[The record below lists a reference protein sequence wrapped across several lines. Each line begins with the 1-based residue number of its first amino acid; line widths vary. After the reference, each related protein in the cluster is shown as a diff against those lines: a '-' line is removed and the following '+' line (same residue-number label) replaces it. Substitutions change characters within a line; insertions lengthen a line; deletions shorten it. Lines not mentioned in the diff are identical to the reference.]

1 MANSHVHCMKLG
13 LKALHGS
20 PFPASNE
27 TVFLF
32 LPQPTPRPA
41 ANWTFPSLET
51 KTCIVSRCFETHDLH
66 STLIVNGFQNPMHI
80 ICDFLAKATVLGKMH
95 FPKQLQPTRH
105 LYAGLRHHSF
115 HKSLVG
121 GIVGAKTN
129 SHDLLARSSTWHQH
143 QVKLRSHSL
152 TERTEHP
159 NHPRYPDAP
168 YRETLPTLPFESG
181 YSSPNVL
188 M

>member
-1 MANSHVHCMKLG
+1 MANSHLHCMKLG

-20 PFPASNE
+20 QFPASNE
-27 TVFLF
+27 TVSLF
-32 LPQPTPRPA
+32 ASTYPTSSCKR
-41 ANWTFPSLET
+41 NFPSLET
-51 KTCIVSRCFETHDLH
+51 KTRIVSRCFETHDLH
-66 STLIVNGFQNPMHI
+66 STLIVDGFQNPMHI
-80 ICDFLAKATVLGKMH
+80 ICVFRKSNCVKKNVFSKTASTHA
-95 FPKQLQPTRH
+95 H

-168 YRETLPTLPFESG
+168 YRENLPTLPLESG

>member
-1 MANSHVHCMKLG
+1 MPQVAMANSHVDCMKLG

-20 PFPASNE
+20 QFPASNE
-27 TVFLF
+27 TVSLF
-32 LPQPTPRPA
+32 ASTYTTSSCKR
-41 ANWTFPSLET
+41 NFPSLET
-51 KTCIVSRCFETHDLH
+51 KTRIVSR
-66 STLIVNGFQNPMHI
+66 PM
-80 ICDFLAKATVLGKMH
+80 ICIQLWFSKW
-95 FPKQLQPTRH
+95 FPKPNAYHMNHMCFPCKSNCVRKNAFSKTTSTHAH

-115 HKSLVG
+115 HRSLVG

-159 NHPRYPDAP
+159 HIGKIYPHCPLKVAI
-168 YRETLPTLPFESG
+168 LH
-181 YSSPNVL
+181 L
-188 M
+188 MS